1 MQFRLRTPHVIEGA
15 VRNPGTIVGPYGS
28 GAPVIFEG
36 DPTSDMEG
44 VDDEGVSRVREV
56 YRRLHGDDPPWHREN
71 YIRPGQEQVYA
82 DENHPDNQE
91 YDEEEVADRA
101 RELAEANARY
111 HNNMGTMPLETLPHP
126 AATGTMVRPLNADTP
141 QDQAVRP
148 DRPLAQQLPDVQPGA
163 GAGSPNVEQAKK
175 EALAARDRQA
185 PSSPTTAQK
194 PKE

>member
-28 GAPVIFEG
+28 GAPVVFEG

-56 YRRLHGDDPPWHREN
+56 YRRLHGEEPPWHREG
-71 YIRPGQEQVYA
+71 YVRPGQEQVYA
-82 DENHPDNQE
+82 GDHPDNAE
-91 YDEEEVADRA
+91 YDEEEVAERA
-101 RELAEANARY
+101 KELAEANARY

-126 AATGTMVRPLNADTP
+126 AATGTMVRPMTAETP
-141 QDQAVRP
+141 QDQAIRP

-163 GAGSPNVEQAKK
+163 GTGSPNVEQAKK
-175 EALAARDRQA
+175 EALASPSRQA
-185 PSSPTTAQK
+185 SSSQTTAQK

>member
-28 GAPVIFEG
+28 GAPVVFEG

-44 VDDEGVSRVREV
+44 VDDEGISRVREV
-56 YRRLHGDDPPWHREN
+56 YRRLHGDEPPWHRDN
-71 YIRPGQEQVYA
+71 YVRPGQEQVYA
-82 DENHPDNQE
+82 GDHPDNAE
-91 YDEEEVADRA
+91 YDEEEVAERA
-101 RELAEANARY
+101 KELAESNARY

-126 AATGTMVRPLNADTP
+126 AASATMVRPMTAETP

-148 DRPLAQQLPDVQPGA
+148 DRPLAQQLPDTQPGA

-185 PSSPTTAQK
+185 QSSPATAQK